1 MGEIERITYNANTFI
16 IVDRGKKQDVF
27 LKTNLQTL
35 KLTWF
40 DPKQSQRMLLREII
54 KDIRSGYIQDVPE
67 LFVACNGKI
76 IATGVGNWYK
86 EYTDA

>member
-1 MGEIERITYNANTFI
+1 MGEIERITYKANTFI
-16 IVDRGKKQDVF
+16 IVDKGRNHDVF

-35 KLTWF
+35 KLTWL
-40 DPKQSQRMLLREII
+40 DPKQSQRLLLREIV
-54 KDIRSGYIQDVPE
+54 KGIRSGYIQDVPE
-67 LFVACNGKI
+67 LFVACEGKI

>member
-1 MGEIERITYNANTFI
+1 MGDIQKITYNANTFI
-16 IVDRGKKQDVF
+16 VVEHGKYQEVF

-40 DPKQSQRMLLREII
+40 DPKEPQRMLLREIV
-54 KDIRSGYIQDVPE
+54 KDIRSGYIRDVPE

-76 IATGVGNWYK
+76 IAVGVGNWYK